1 MIMKQFKTTDRTPGV
16 RFLFMI
22 AMKFALVF
30 STACSEAAAPALEGL
45 HVHRSGSSPYFL
57 HSAKVSLKAY
67 EGQCKLMKSVCAM
80 MPAGASSKDRAACV
94 NVGSGFQLKGNLAN
108 VGSQET
114 DEYFATSLSLSARQ
128 IRKTVL
134 QVNSICEVQ
143 VVEQESVDIRHYTS
157 KGYTQYE
164 LKNHPK
170 KGRYWLRTEHE
181 HIDSKT
187 GALLK
192 GSFNLSSHSS
202 VSQSFGQKSY
212 AGFKCELREVTG
224 PWAGSLCLMATDTI
238 FPGHVTLAGTI
249 VAGKDTLLDE
259 KATAVTVKIML
270 PRTHFYPS
278 EGDRVEAAEGRSVAS
293 GNATQRWCQKQKLK
307 TGVNPCEGDS
317 GEDGK

>member
-1 MIMKQFKTTDRTPGV
+1 MKQFKSTNRMPGFRV
-16 RFLFMI
+16 LFMLV
-22 AMKFALVF
+22 MRLSLVF
-30 STACSEAAAPALEGL
+30 SAACSQAAAPSLEGM
-45 HVHRSGSSPYFL
+45 HIHRSGTSPYFL
-57 HSAKVSLKAY
+57 HSAKESLKAY
-67 EGQCKLMKSVCAM
+67 EGQCNLMKSVCAM

-94 NVGSGFQLKGNLAN
+94 NVGSGFQLKGNLAD
-108 VGSQET
+108 VGGQET
-114 DEYFATSLSLSARQ
+114 DEYFATALNMSARQ

-134 QVNSICEVQ
+134 QVNSVCEVE

-181 HIDSKT
+181 RIDSKM

-192 GSFNLSSHSS
+192 GAFNLSSQSS
-202 VSQSFGQKSY
+202 VSQSLGQKTY

-224 PWAGSLCLMATDTI
+224 PWAGSLCLMATDTP

-249 VAGKDTLLDE
+249 VAGNDTMLDE
-259 KATAVTVKIML
+259 KATEVTVKIML

-278 EGDRVEAAEGRSVAS
+278 ESDRVEAAEGRSAAS

-307 TGVNPCEGDS
+307 TGVNPCEGES